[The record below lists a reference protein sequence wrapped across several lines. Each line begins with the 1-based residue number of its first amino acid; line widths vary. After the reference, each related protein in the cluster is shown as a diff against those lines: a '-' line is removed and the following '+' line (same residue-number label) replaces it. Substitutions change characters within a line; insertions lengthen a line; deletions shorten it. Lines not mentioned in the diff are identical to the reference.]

1 MKMSEQDLAV
11 QTSTSDDITQVVE
24 VEVKDAPA
32 TTEQAKVETDEE
44 TPAETV
50 TLTKDELQA
59 QKNAIAKKEREKAE
73 RKSQREIQA
82 LRAEFEALKA
92 PPKEVPQGKPTLDQ
106 YETYDEFTE
115 ALTDWKIEQREVA
128 REQKAKE
135 ESSKQQR
142 SEIQKSFADKADKFR
157 AETPD
162 YDDVIS
168 EIADVELSEATAVSV
183 IESDL
188 AAQLTYYFGKNP
200 DELERINNLS
210 PFATAREIG
219 KLEAKLTSEPKK
231 QPKQSDA
238 PEPIKPL
245 GASKA
250 TVTPDVSKMTDEE
263 WDRYEREQR
272 YKKG

>member
-1 MKMSEQDLAV
+1 MLEQDNEV
-11 QTSTSDDITQVVE
+11 QPSTSDDITQIDAI
-24 VEVKDAPA
+24 EVKDAPIVE
-32 TTEQAKVETDEE
+32 EQAKTTVDEE

-50 TLTKDELQA
+50 TLTKEELQL

-82 LRAEFEALKA
+82 LRAEFEQLKA
-92 PPKEVPQGKPTLDQ
+92 PQQEVPQGKPTLDKFDS
-106 YETYDEFTE
+106 YDEFTE

-135 ESSKQQR
+135 EEGNKQR
-142 SEIQKSFADKADKFR
+142 TELQKSFASKADKFR

-168 EIADVELSEATAVSV
+168 EIADVELSEATAISV

-188 AAQLTYYFGKNP
+188 AAQLTYYFGQNP
-200 DELERINNLS
+200 DELDRINNLS
-210 PFATAREIG
+210 PLATAREIG
-219 KLEAKLTSEPKK
+219 KLEAKLSSAPVK
-231 QPKQSDA
+231 QVKQSTA
-238 PEPIKPL
+238 PDPIKPI

-250 TVTPDVSKMTDEE
+250 TVTPDATKMTDEE
-263 WDRYEREQR
+263 WDKWDREQR